1 MKRWGSVLLAVCLTV
16 LLLIP
21 ASAEATQVL
30 ELDFSDPSC
39 VQRDEIAMKNY
50 KGEMKIEDDVLKLSG
65 WTAGTTTAANYIK
78 TAGILPEAYSQMGT
92 LTLELE
98 LTPQD
103 ISWICIGIVIGDK
116 ANGTEQDAVVVG
128 VTGNDFTL
136 EKRGQIQL
144 NMGGVVTELG
154 TFNTG
159 ELMADMTY
167 IMRIYKDNE
176 AGTVEMYFYEKDG
189 KVPSKPTL
197 TVQSDIIKT
206 IQGNISFT
214 AYAGRYSI
222 DNVRVWDGETPRPT
236 NPPTTTRVITT
247 TEAPTVTTSSKG
259 NTTGEKSSATGK
271 TTSTASD
278 TATDAEEEDSRS
290 AVWIVL
296 LCIAGAAV
304 IGAAV
309 TVTLLYRS
317 SQKKKKDDTPNAGE

>member
-1 MKRWGSVLLAVCLTV
+1 MQPEHSGVY
-16 LLLIP
+16 I
-21 ASAEATQVL
+21 
-30 ELDFSDPSC
+30 
-39 VQRDEIAMKNY
+39 
-50 KGEMKIEDDVLKLSG
+50 LSG
-65 WTAGTTTAANYIK
+65 GALTRENSP
-78 TAGILPEAYSQMGT
+78 AGIAAGDKMSSDSIQ
-92 LTLELE
+92 LE

-236 NPPTTTRVITT
+236 NPPTTTRVTTT

-278 TATDAEEEDSRS
+278 TAADAEEEDSRS